1 MTFILLIIK
10 AAVLIFF
17 GCCHADQAKFYAP
30 SEASIQVDK
39 VISCAEKIIE
49 KKYKIIACGTGIGM
63 PGGIVEELG
72 LAFHTDRTIT
82 KAELRIL
89 LINCAQIL
97 LHEVISNIKIQ
108 PFLIKTPFTI
118 KDVEIIIYNHDKNGR
133 SSYDPDVSVASISGG
148 VLEYR
153 SIDPDNPFNYKN
165 IVEETYE
172 EALKIYQNP

>member
-1 MTFILLIIK
+1 MSFLSMCSIVLLFILNGYYMPDYLE
-10 AAVLIFF
+10 
-17 GCCHADQAKFYAP
+17 GYQP

-39 VISCAEKIIE
+39 VISCAEKNIE
-49 KKYKIIACGTGIGM
+49 KKYKMKVCGTGIGM

-97 LHEVISNIKIQ
+97 LHEVVSNIKIQ